1 MHRSVR
7 KKSLYTGDT
16 SDTNLYLPNQVT
28 QPIVHVLDEWA
39 KVARNAIRIFPLRL
53 AQQDD
58 RIRLFLPDAESRL
71 TEWFHGAFC
80 PGGLIGRSNG
90 DLGGANLC
98 PHSLSSLRRLGL
110 GRTPQTT

>member
-16 SDTNLYLPNQVT
+16 SDTNLYLPNQVM

-53 AQQDD
+53 ARQD
-58 RIRLFLPDAESRL
+58 
-71 TEWFHGAFC
+71 
-80 PGGLIGRSNG
+80 
-90 DLGGANLC
+90 
-98 PHSLSSLRRLGL
+98 
-110 GRTPQTT
+110 